1 MRGGVVEDQDIET
14 VGIVTAEVLQEGL
27 KTAAIQGGHFQPEG
41 VPGGGFHGGVEPIV
55 LVEGRIGLEG
65 LDPASGEAARLR
77 EMESETAFV
86 LKEDPEWRG
95 PRFTA

>member
-41 VPGGGFHGGVEPIV
+41 VPGGGFHGGVEPV
-55 LVEGRIGLEG
+55 GLVEGRIGLEG